1 MPLRVKCRCG
11 QELVLRYGEWV
22 YVFLGIVLL
31 TVVVNSVAL
40 VLLYLR
46 ITDVSVPPAGNA
58 PAPVAVS
65 PPSAPPGGVDTAP
78 GPRASPEAPAPSA
91 VPPLVEGTPPEPEPR
106 SGPGAK
112 GAPPTPG
119 STGAGPRQGEPSPA
133 SDGAAGVLKAES
145 ALETPEEDWS
155 TLESVFASPDLEPEA
170 APVLRAPWLEGGVL
184 FRLLGLERVQGDA
197 SLVSLFLLDPD
208 PRLARRAL
216 GALLSPGADLSPLA
230 SRGAATFVETAA
242 GALGDDEALK
252 RLLGLLKV
260 TAGDGAPPS
269 PAERAEATARAIASH
284 GEEVRG
290 KLGDAAA
297 ATLRDALDAS
307 AASGLDVVLAI
318 DVTQSMAGT
327 LEDLGR
333 ECLWILPCL
342 SWAVPGSRLGLILY
356 RDGVEKA
363 VDFSATPHE
372 ETLRALLDAR
382 AEGGGDVPEGVHA
395 AVKGALSL
403 GVMRWR
409 AGATKHI
416 VLVGDAP
423 PPHAELE
430 SLLSLLRR
438 ALEEGG
444 YRVHALG
451 VRPDEGHSVVPFFEE
466 IARAGGGTT
475 TTLGAAERLGPEVL
489 AAIFPREARP
499 AVEALVPTLRALF
512 APERRSDPRAGDD
525 SSAR

>member
-40 VLLYLR
+40 VLLYIR
-46 ITDVSVPPAGNA
+46 FTEVSSPAAGNA
-58 PAPVAVS
+58 AAPVAAI
-65 PPSAPPGGVDTAP
+65 PRSAPPGEEDTAP
-78 GPRASPEAPAPSA
+78 GPRASVKAPERDAAPP
-91 VPPLVEGTPPEPEPR
+91 VVERTPPEPTPR
-106 SGPGAK
+106 SGQGAR
-112 GAPPTPG
+112 GAPPPPA
-119 STGAGPRQGEPSPA
+119 GAGDGSRHGESTPA
-133 SDGAAGVLKAES
+133 SGAAADALKSGS
-145 ALETPEEDWS
+145 ARETPDEDLS
-155 TLESVFASPDLEPEA
+155 TLESVFAPPDLKPEA
-170 APVLRAPWLEGGVL
+170 ARPLRAPWLEGGVL
-184 FRLLGLERVQGDA
+184 YRLLGLERAKADA

-208 PRLARRAL
+208 PRVARRAL
-216 GALLSPGADLSPLA
+216 GALLSPGADLSALA
-230 SRGAATFVETAA
+230 GPGAAAFVEAA

-252 RLLGLLKV
+252 RLRGLLKV
-260 TAGDGAPPS
+260 TAGDGAPPT
-269 PAERAEATARAIASH
+269 PAERADVTARALASH
-284 GEEVRG
+284 SESVRA

-297 ATLRDALDAS
+297 LTLREALAAF

-318 DVTQSMAGT
+318 DVTQSMAGK
-327 LEDLGR
+327 LEDLER

-363 VDFSATPHE
+363 VDFSATPQE

-409 AGATKHI
+409 EGARKHI

-423 PPHAELE
+423 PPYAELE

-438 ALEEGG
+438 ALDEGG
-444 YRVHALG
+444 YRVNALG
-451 VRPDEGHSVVPFFEE
+451 VRPDEGQSSVPFFEE

-475 TTLGAAERLGPEVL
+475 TTLSAADRLGPELL

-499 AVEALVPTLRALF
+499 AVEALVPALRALF
-512 APERRSDPRAGDD
+512 APEQR
-525 SSAR
+525 